1 MTFRNIFVALKRSLL
16 SPKSVDA
23 SGGKLICNF
32 DCLFCNDVKII
43 CTQII
48 KQFQDNN
55 RIWQQ
60 KAKLDFASSPPPS
73 NTHACLAATGLSC
86 SINYLAQHN

>member
-1 MTFRNIFVALKRSLL
+1 MTFRNIFVAFNRSFL
-16 SPKSVDA
+16 SPKSVDVSEDV

-48 KQFQDNN
+48 QQFQDNN

-60 KAKLDFASSPPPS
+60 KAKLDFASSSPLQ
-73 NTHACLAATGLSC
+73 THTRTSGCYWSELF
-86 SINYLAQHN
+86 N